1 MRATAT
7 DLNKQPGKY
16 INEALRQPVVFERS
30 GRPVVVMVSYERY
43 IQLEDS
49 YWGESAVIADQE
61 KSLSKKATMD
71 FLNSDD

>member
-16 INEALRQPVVFERS
+16 INEALREPVVVERS
-30 GRPVVVMVSYERY
+30 GYPVVVILSYKRY
-43 IQLEDS
+43 VQLEDA

-61 KSLSKKATMD
+61 KSLGKKATMD